1 MSSQPLAPSLD
12 SLELDVSYIVRH
24 ETYPGSDRVV
34 QDYREQ
40 LRDLVE
46 RGVIQEDAYARL
58 DGQLASSKHLKALAS

>member
-34 QDYREQ
+34 HDYREQ
-40 LRDLVE
+40 LRNLVE
-46 RGVIQEDAYARL
+46 RGEIEDDVYARL
-58 DGQLASSKHLKALAS
+58 DGQLATSKHLKI